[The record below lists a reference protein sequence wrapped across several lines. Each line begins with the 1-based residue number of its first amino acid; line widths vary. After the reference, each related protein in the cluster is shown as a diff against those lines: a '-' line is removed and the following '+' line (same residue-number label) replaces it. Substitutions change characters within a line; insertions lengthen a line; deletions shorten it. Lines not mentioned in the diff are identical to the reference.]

1 MSVQVFTLLLGNG
14 SDVLS
19 SPRTAVSATTERD
32 ADPSARV
39 SDHCPVVV
47 EYDVDSLPRRAG
59 RPQRPGSAL
68 RTTRCAAVSGR
79 WLGTLTEEMCDHVM
93 KRKAMTAAI
102 EIARPLLR
110 RLMSTAS

>member
-47 EYDVDSLPRRAG
+47 EYDVDSLPR
-59 RPQRPGSAL
+59 P
-68 RTTRCAAVSGR
+68 
-79 WLGTLTEEMCDHVM
+79 
-93 KRKAMTAAI
+93 
-102 EIARPLLR
+102 
-110 RLMSTAS
+110 

>member
-47 EYDVDSLPRRAG
+47 EYD
-59 RPQRPGSAL
+59 
-68 RTTRCAAVSGR
+68 
-79 WLGTLTEEMCDHVM
+79 
-93 KRKAMTAAI
+93 TA
-102 EIARPLLR
+102 
-110 RLMSTAS
+110 RL